1 MRKMKNNFEA
11 VSLNKID
18 KMALITFKN
27 VLMLHFD
34 SITLFHNKSYAH
46 AYYLSVIA
54 LEELGKIFL
63 LSDFIWNSRVN
74 GRFNEYK
81 DADLIKIYGQNLEEG
96 YFKKIVYNH
105 KRKQSHFVRTVDS
118 DFEPSNKYFKKIL
131 EGDIENEKQNSLY
144 VGLKRVRNKINMKSQ
159 IINPLKFKKRKV
171 EYQINLIQ
179 KCLLELT
186 LMTSKK
192 YGTTDSDCLDEHL
205 TKKLYTKLKTKWS
218 LKDKKFIK
226 KLNERYNNSL

>member
-1 MRKMKNNFEA
+1 MKNKFEA
-11 VSLNKID
+11 VNLNKID

-27 VLMLHFD
+27 ALRLHFD

-54 LEELGKIFL
+54 LEELGKTFL
-63 LSDFIWNSRVN
+63 LSDFIWNSTVN

-81 DADLIKIYGQNLEEG
+81 DADLIKIYGQNLEEA

-105 KRKQSHFVRTVDS
+105 KRKQSHFVRYFDY
-118 DFEPSNKYFKKIL
+118 DFKPSNKYLKKIL
-131 EGDIENEKQNSLY
+131 DGDIENEKQNSLY
-144 VGLKRVRNKINMKSQ
+144 VGLKRVRKKIDMKSR
-159 IINPLKFKKRKV
+159 IINPLKFKKLKA

-186 LMTSKK
+186 SIVRKG
-192 YGTTDSDCLDEHL
+192 YGTTDSDCLDEYL
-205 TKKLYTKLKTKWS
+205 TNKLYTNLKTKWS
-218 LKDKKFIK
+218 IKDKKFIR
-226 KLNERYNNSL
+226 KLNKIHNNSF